1 MIQYY
6 SYLLEFSWLGY
17 LRLMLTEVSSESF
30 DASFALD
37 TVYVKVQKCLVV
49 HRDRIPPSP
58 PPTPPSSLL
67 VVLLYSLTSHQI
79 QACTSY

>member
-49 HRDRIPPSP
+49 HRDRIP
-58 PPTPPSSLL
+58 SSLL
-67 VVLLYSLTSHQI
+67 VVSLYSLTSHQI